1 MDASVRA
8 AQEQMSTPPTA
19 DNYVLGKKVCKP
31 IELEAKKG
39 KVADDMLY
47 WYMAVMYALNPTEL
61 LFFANS
67 MSAECNKVRA
77 ARAVL
82 I

>member
-47 WYMAVMYALNPTEL
+47 
-61 LFFANS
+61 
-67 MSAECNKVRA
+67 
-77 ARAVL
+77 
-82 I
+82 